1 MHKVSIKVKN
11 LIKEYEIN
19 VLDHKSFKYDL
30 INFFNL
36 NNFFKINP
44 IRNNKIIALNNLNFE
59 INKGDIV
66 ALIGENGAGK
76 STFIKI
82 LSSITEPT
90 SGEIEYDG
98 KLLALLQV
106 NAGLAGDCTARENI
120 NFLSA
125 MHGFTKNQIDEKI
138 DDILEFA
145 EIEKF
150 DETPIK
156 KFSGG
161 MTTRLVFSTI
171 LNFKPDI
178 LIADE
183 ILANSDDNF
192 KIKCIEKL
200 KSLNEDGTTILFV
213 SHEQE
218 LIKKLC
224 NYGILFEKGIATQKI
239 DIDECY
245 RRYTKNLK

>member
-145 EIEKF
+145 E
-150 DETPIK
+150 
-156 KFSGG
+156 
-161 MTTRLVFSTI
+161 
-171 LNFKPDI
+171 
-178 LIADE
+178 
-183 ILANSDDNF
+183 
-192 KIKCIEKL
+192 
-200 KSLNEDGTTILFV
+200 
-213 SHEQE
+213 
-218 LIKKLC
+218 
-224 NYGILFEKGIATQKI
+224 
-239 DIDECY
+239 
-245 RRYTKNLK
+245 

>member
-1 MHKVSIKVKN
+1 MHNSSIKVKN

-19 VLDHKSFKYDL
+19 SLDHKSFKNDL
-30 INFFNL
+30 ISFFGF
-36 NNFFKINP
+36 NNFLKIHP
-44 IRNNKIIALNNLNFE
+44 LKNNKIIALNNLNFE

-66 ALIGENGAGK
+66 ALIGKNGAGK

-90 SGEIEYDG
+90 SGEIEYNG
-98 KLLALLQV
+98 KLLAMLQV
-106 NAGLAGDCTARENI
+106 NAGLTGDCTARENI
-120 NFLSA
+120 YFLSA
-125 MHGFTKNQIDEKI
+125 MYGFSKNQIDEKI
-138 DDILEFA
+138 DDILEFG
-145 EIEKF
+145 EIKKF

-161 MTTRLVFSTI
+161 MITRLVFSTV

-192 KIKCIEKL
+192 KSKCIEKL
-200 KSLNEDGTTILFV
+200 KSLNDEGSTILFV
-213 SHEQE
+213 SHEKQ

-224 NYGILFEKGIATQKI
+224 NYGILFEKGVTTQKL
-239 DIDECY
+239 DIEECY
-245 RRYTKNLK
+245 GKYSEI

>member
-1 MHKVSIKVKN
+1 MLNPSIKVKN

-19 VLDHKSFKYDL
+19 SLDHKSFKNDL
-30 INFFNL
+30 VSFFGL
-36 NNFFKINP
+36 NKFLKIYSPN
-44 IRNNKIIALNNLNFE
+44 NNKITALNNLNFE

-66 ALIGENGAGK
+66 ALIGKNGAGK

-82 LSSITEPT
+82 LSNITEPT
-90 SGEIEYDG
+90 SGEIEYKG

-106 NAGLAGDCTARENI
+106 NAGLTGDCTARENI
-120 NFLSA
+120 YFLSA
-125 MHGFTKNQIDEKI
+125 MHGYSKNQIDEKI
-138 DDILEFA
+138 EDILEFA
-145 EIEKF
+145 EIKKF
-150 DETPIK
+150 DATPIK

-161 MTTRLVFSTI
+161 MTTRLVFSTV

-192 KIKCIEKL
+192 KIKCVEKL
-200 KSLNEDGTTILFV
+200 KSLNDEGSTILFV
-213 SHEQE
+213 SHESQ

-224 NYGILFEKGIATQKI
+224 NYGILFNKGVTTPKL

-245 RRYTKNLK
+245 RKYSEI